1 MAPENARQ
9 MKREPFAICSE
20 RGQSLVEAAFFL
32 PILFLIMVGLI
43 ETSNVIVSYMKLS
56 NAVQEG
62 AKFGATGGT
71 DEGIASVIFDSTT
84 LQDIVTPDNTDG
96 YVVSAEVGD
105 DGQVDNWH
113 ENHIYG
119 NGPAESGLTPEEIGE
134 RFSRSE
140 GGGGSGGRRGV
151 LVVYVRHR
159 PDSLLGFPGVSAVSQ
174 QVTLQV
180 SSVAPLSGSDSV
192 ARTGSPSAKGCAAYP
207 LALHA
212 SLLEGAYKG
221 QLLEAI
227 PNGTEKGN
235 FGWLRWLESWPAT
248 TETLAKALHYP
259 GTSQD
264 PHTGYHGGEGVY
276 VGDWVPAGNDP
287 SGDKALVMAELEE
300 YKRGGRYIQA
310 IVWDQYKNGRYN
322 VSGFV
327 VVQPLTYTHDL
338 KRLTVRFSHT
348 DNTCPSVAMRR
359 GAVAEATPAAAG
371 ATPAA
376 VSQPAP
382 AVTPS
387 QRTDRVVG
395 WAIILAVLVTVGMLF
410 WVWPRRGGSQT

>member
-1 MAPENARQ
+1 
-9 MKREPFAICSE
+9 MKHEPFAIRSE
-20 RGQSLVEAAFFL
+20 QGQSLVESVFFL

-43 ETSNVIVSYMKLS
+43 ETSNLLVSYMRLS
-56 NAVQEG
+56 SAVQEG

-84 LQDIVTPDNTDG
+84 LQGMVTPDNTDG

-105 DGQVDNWH
+105 DGQVDSWH

-119 NGPAESGLTPEEIGE
+119 NGPAESGLTLEEIGE
-134 RFSRSE
+134 RLSHSQGGWGT
-140 GGGGSGGRRGV
+140 GGGQGL

-174 QVTLQV
+174 RVTLQV
-180 SSVAPLSGSDSV
+180 SDVMPVSGSDAV
-192 ARTGSPSAKGCAAYP
+192 ARKESPSLKGCPAYP
-207 LALHA
+207 LALHV
-212 SLLEGAYKG
+212 SLLKGAYKS
-221 QLLEAI
+221 QLLEAV
-227 PNGTEKGN
+227 PNGTGEGN
-235 FGWLRWLESWPAT
+235 FGWLRWLENQPAT
-248 TETLAKALHYP
+248 TETLAKALRYP

-264 PHTGYHGGEGVY
+264 PHIGYHGGEGVY
-276 VGDWVPAGNDP
+276 VGDWVPEGNDP
-287 SGDKALVMAELEE
+287 SGAGSLVTAELEE
-300 YKRGGRYIQA
+300 YRRGGRYIQA
-310 IVWDQYKNGRYN
+310 IVWDQYKNGRYH

-338 KRLTVRFSHT
+338 KQLTVRFSHLEH
-348 DNTCPSVAMRR
+348 TCPPVAMRPE
-359 GAVAEATPAAAG
+359 AVARAE

-387 QRTDRVVG
+387 QRTDRIVG
-395 WAIILAVLVTVGMLF
+395 WAIILAVLVTAGTLF

>member
-1 MAPENARQ
+1 
-9 MKREPFAICSE
+9 MKRELLATCSE

-43 ETSNVIVSYMKLS
+43 ETSNAIVSYMKLS
-56 NAVQEG
+56 SAVEEG

-71 DEGIASVIFDSTT
+71 DDGIASVMFDSSP
-84 LQDIVTPDNTDG
+84 LQDMVTPDNTDG
-96 YVVSAEVGD
+96 YVIRAKVGD
-105 DGQVDNWH
+105 DGQVDDWY

-119 NGPAESGLTPEEIGE
+119 NGPTESGLTSEEIGE
-134 RFSRSE
+134 RLSRSPGLTSE
-140 GGGGSGGRRGV
+140 EAGERLSYSQRGGGSGGRQGV
-151 LVVYVRHR
+151 LVIHVRHQ
-159 PDSLLGFPGVSAVSQ
+159 PGSMLGFPGVSTVSQ

-180 SSVAPLSGSDSV
+180 SSVVPVSGSDSV
-192 ARTGSPSAKGCAAYP
+192 AREGGQSLKGCTAYP

-227 PNGTEKGN
+227 PNGTEEGN

-248 TETLAKALHYP
+248 TEALAKALRYP

-264 PHTGYHGGEGVY
+264 AHIGYHGGEGVY
-276 VGDWVPAGNDP
+276 VGDWVAEGNAP
-287 SGDKALVMAELEE
+287 SGDESLVMAELEE
-300 YKRGGRYIQA
+300 YKQGGRYIRA
-310 IVWDQYKNGRYN
+310 IVWDQYKSGRYN

-327 VVQPLTYTHDL
+327 VVQPLTYTRDL
-338 KRLTVRFSHT
+338 KQLTVRFSHK
-348 DNTCPSVAMRR
+348 DNTCPSVAMRP
-359 GAVAEATPAAAG
+359 GAAEEAE

-387 QRTDRVVG
+387 RPANRLVG
-395 WAIILAVLVTVGMLF
+395 WAIILAVLVAVGALF
-410 WVWPRRGGSQT
+410 WVWPRRR